1 MGKCSEWGDSSLVYE
16 AKGKQFGGK
25 YARYKY
31 GRYKVKKKTVTNFM
45 ENEYLNRFISYF
57 LITQNVL

>member
-1 MGKCSEWGDSSLVYE
+1 VLGKRSEWDDSSLVYE

-31 GRYKVKKKTVTNFM
+31 GRYKFEKKKQLQILWKTST
-45 ENEYLNRFISYF
+45 
-57 LITQNVL
+57 